1 MYVPY
6 ARHYNPLLN
15 TNHTYGQRSQY
26 INEFQE
32 VGTVDIHM
40 DMDYFSK
47 FYFFFFFRT
56 VWDDNCTET
65 QIVELIPTDLRLN
78 KYYIIG
84 YVNWVWTL
92 TTVLIPFFALLFLTI
107 SIFTGLRRVR
117 KNLNR
122 HKRLEGRAARVVANV
137 RKGTEPSCTIQV
149 RVTNENGVGK
159 CLPFIFFLNS
169 QHKDSK

>member
-1 MYVPY
+1 
-6 ARHYNPLLN
+6 
-15 TNHTYGQRSQY
+15 
-26 INEFQE
+26 
-32 VGTVDIHM
+32 
-40 DMDYFSK
+40 
-47 FYFFFFFRT
+47 
-56 VWDDNCTET
+56 
-65 QIVELIPTDLRLN
+65 VELIPTDLRLN

-159 CLPFIFFLNS
+159 CLPFIFFPG
-169 QHKDSK
+169 

>member
-1 MYVPY
+1 MNFKKWV
-6 ARHYNPLLN
+6 R
-15 TNHTYGQRSQY
+15 QIFIWIWIISQ
-26 INEFQE
+26 NF
-32 VGTVDIHM
+32 T
-40 DMDYFSK
+40 
-47 FYFFFFFRT
+47 FFFFFRT

-159 CLPFIFFLNS
+159 CLPFIFFLDSLLKNS
-169 QHKDSK
+169 R

>member
-1 MYVPY
+1 MHKIAKKCMYIFIEPIGKY
-6 ARHYNPLLN
+6 GLSNN
-15 TNHTYGQRSQY
+15 TVWYVV
-26 INEFQE
+26 F
-32 VGTVDIHM
+32 
-40 DMDYFSK
+40 FSK
-47 FYFFFFFRT
+47 IYYFFFFRT

-159 CLPFIFFLNS
+159 CLSFIFFLDS
-169 QHKDSK
+169 LHKIFK